1 MAAAWDR
8 VVELARAERD
18 AVARGDWAEVSR
30 LQDDHAALR
39 AELEGM
45 PAPATSLPDLLEAVR
60 LNNDVQAAL
69 RMAMA
74 GIEAELVGLG
84 HSRTAAAGYR
94 AAGLPGDAGRNAWEG

>member
-1 MAAAWDR
+1 MAAAWNR
-8 VVELARAERD
+8 VLELARAQRE
-18 AVARGDWAEVSR
+18 AAARGDWEAVSR

-39 AELEGM
+39 AELDGL

-69 RMAMA
+69 RKAMA
-74 GIEAELVGLG
+74 GIEAELVELG

-94 AAGLPGDAGRNAWEG
+94 SAGLPGSPRRNDWQG